1 VLDRRFADHEY
12 VVNDYSIADIAI
24 WPWVPRYEWQTID
37 LNADPN
43 VKPWIMKIA
52 TRPAARRSYKI
63 RRMGAIFQC
72 P

>member
-24 WPWVPRYEWQTID
+24 EWQTID
-37 LNADPN
+37 LNADLN
-43 VKPWIMKIA
+43 VKRWTMKIA
-52 TRPAARRSYKI
+52 TRPAVRRGYKI
-63 RRMGAIFQC
+63 RRTWAIFQC